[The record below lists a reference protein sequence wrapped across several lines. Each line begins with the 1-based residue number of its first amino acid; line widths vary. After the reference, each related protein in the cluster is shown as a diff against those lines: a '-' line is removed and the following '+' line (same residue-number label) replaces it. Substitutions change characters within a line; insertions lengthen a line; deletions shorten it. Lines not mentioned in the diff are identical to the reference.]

1 VACAAGQGLAEVFS
15 AAGAVPVFNG
25 PGRRASAG
33 QLLDA
38 IRSAGSQCVIVL
50 PNEKDTQLAAEAAAS
65 AAADGGLEVHVVK
78 SRSAV
83 QGIAALAVFEPAA
96 SGRVNLIA
104 MSGAA
109 GATRH
114 GAVTVAGKE
123 SLTSAGRCYP
133 GDVLG
138 TVGGDVVAVGNDL
151 TTVGADVVTRLLA
164 DGGELLTVISGVG
177 GGPELSEA
185 VAQSARAHHPDVEVS
200 VIDGGQATY
209 PLLFGVE

>member
-1 VACAAGQGLAEVFS
+1 
-15 AAGAVPVFNG
+15 
-25 PGRRASAG
+25 
-33 QLLDA
+33 
-38 IRSAGSQCVIVL
+38 
-50 PNEKDTQLAAEAAAS
+50 
-65 AAADGGLEVHVVK
+65 VHVVK

-114 GAVTVAGKE
+114 GAVTVAAKE
-123 SLTSAGRCYP
+123 SLTGAGRCQP

-151 TTVGADVVTRLLA
+151 GTVGADVVARLLA

-177 GGPELSEA
+177 GGPELSAA
-185 VAQSARAHHPDVEVS
+185 VARSARAGHPDVEVS

-209 PLLFGVE
+209 PLLLGVE